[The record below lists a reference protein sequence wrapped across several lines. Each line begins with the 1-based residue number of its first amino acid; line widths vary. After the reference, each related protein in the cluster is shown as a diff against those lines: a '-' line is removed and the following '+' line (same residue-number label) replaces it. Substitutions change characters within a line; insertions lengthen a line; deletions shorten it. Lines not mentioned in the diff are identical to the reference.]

1 MSAMQKIQLLLFFM
15 PVALAH
21 YYSLD
26 RSLLS
31 VLSALVSVSLI
42 VLAST
47 ALISRIQHGTV
58 RTITGLVLLYLL
70 SFYYASQFISYYL
83 QGSYFNQQY
92 LFHLNLTTLRESL
105 AAYYALMFLLVG
117 WTICVLF
124 GFYYFRERLPRSNH
138 SLPALAGLF
147 VLALMLDPG
156 LRSSV
161 FAMANSALSPRI
173 NSLDAIA
180 WEELSLEQDALMNTQ
195 FTSAAGKNLLFVF
208 LEGFEA
214 IYTDENLFPGLT
226 PNLQALNEE
235 GWQLDNM
242 QQVEGS
248 GWTMAGIVSSLCG
261 TPLLYE
267 SSFGGNEVLFSRV
280 LDKATCLPDVLNDAG
295 YQQIFMG
302 GASLGFANKGSF
314 LREHGFDTTLG
325 RHELVNELADPNYV
339 NGWGLYDDS
348 LFSQALEQ
356 FNSLAAS
363 EQPFNLTLLTVDTHR
378 PIGEPSASC
387 SEYNQIDNSIL
398 HAVHC
403 TDYLLGEFLDQVKAN
418 PAYEDTVV
426 VLVSDHLAMRNNAFP
441 LFPENYQRR
450 LYFNVLNSGVAAEQ
464 EIFATPLD
472 ISPTVLQL
480 LGVKHDVAFLAGL
493 NLLNAPLIGAVRNTY
508 DPSWTSCRL
517 EFTERAFDRRGE
529 KYLRSELARCHTL
542 YQNWLDAIRY
552 INSNHLSTV
561 EENIIF
567 SLNRRSL
574 GEMGFSES
582 ISNVRYNG
590 GQLQFD
596 AATGDPYFMLPAFG
610 DAQFNDTM
618 LYLTIE
624 TEEQLNVAI
633 YFNTETDQGY
643 SEENTLQRYIEVG
656 LNRIVFDLNGI
667 ATGSRI
673 RIDPGHLPGHYSI
686 QELEIRAQ

>member
-1 MSAMQKIQLLLFFM
+1 MSSMQRIQLLLFFM

-31 VLSALVSVSLI
+31 VFSALVSVSLI
-42 VLAST
+42 VLTST
-47 ALISRIQHGTV
+47 ALISQFEHGTV
-58 RTITGLVLLYLL
+58 RTSIGLVVIYLL

-92 LFHLNLTTLRESL
+92 LFHFNLTKLRESL
-105 AAYYALMFLLVG
+105 AAYYSLMFLIAG
-117 WTICVLF
+117 WTACVLF
-124 GFYYFRERLPRSNH
+124 GFYYLRAQLPRSSH

-156 LRSSV
+156 LRPSV

-173 NSLDAIA
+173 DSLEAIA
-180 WEELSLEQDALMNTQ
+180 WEELSLEQDALTNTQ
-195 FTSAAGKNLLFVF
+195 FTSTPGKNLLFIF

-214 IYTDENLFPGLT
+214 IYTDKDLFPGLT

-248 GWTMAGIVSSLCG
+248 GWTIAGMVSSLCG

-267 SSFGGNEVLFSRV
+267 SSFGGNEVLFSRM
-280 LDKATCLPDVLNDAG
+280 LDKATCLPDVLSSAG

-302 GASLGFANKGSF
+302 GAALGFANKGNF
-314 LREHGFDTTLG
+314 LLEHGFDTTLG
-325 RHELVNELADPNYV
+325 RHALVNELADPNYV
-339 NGWGLYDDS
+339 SGWGLYDDS

-356 FNSLAAS
+356 FTSLAAS
-363 EQPFNLTLLTVDTHR
+363 EQPFNLTLLTVDTHH
-378 PIGEPSASC
+378 PIDEPSASC
-387 SEYNQIDNSIL
+387 SEYDQIDNSIL

-403 TDYLLGEFLDQVKAN
+403 TDYLLGEFLDQVKAH

-450 LYFNVLNSGVAAEQ
+450 LYFNVLNSSAAVEQ

-480 LGVKHDVAFLAGL
+480 LGVQHDVTFLAGL
-493 NLLNAPLIGAVRNTY
+493 DLLNTPLKDAVRDTY
-508 DPSWTSCRL
+508 DPNR
-517 EFTERAFDRRGE
+517 
-529 KYLRSELARCHTL
+529 
-542 YQNWLDAIRY
+542 LDAIRY

-561 EENIIF
+561 EENIAF
-567 SLNRRSL
+567 SLSRQTL
-574 GEMGFSES
+574 GEMDFSES

-596 AATGDPYFMLPAFG
+596 AATGDPYFMLPALG
-610 DAQFNDTM
+610 DVQFSDAM

-624 TEEQLNVAI
+624 TDEQLNVAI
-633 YFNTETDQGY
+633 YFEAEPGQGY
-643 SEENTLQRYIEVG
+643 SEENTLQRYIPVG
-656 LNRIVFDLNGI
+656 LNRVVFELKGV

-673 RIDPGHLPGHYSI
+673 RIDPGQLPGRYSI
-686 QELEIRAQ
+686 RELEIRAQ

>member
-1 MSAMQKIQLLLFFM
+1 MQRIQLFLFFM

-26 RSLLS
+26 RSLFS
-31 VLSALVSVSLI
+31 IVSALVSVSLI
-42 VLAST
+42 VLTST
-47 ALISRIQHGTV
+47 ALISRIEHGTL
-58 RTITGLVLLYLL
+58 RTTLGFVSIYLL

-83 QGSYFNQQY
+83 QGTYFNQQY
-92 LFHLNLTTLRESL
+92 FFHFNLTTLRESL
-105 AAYYALMFLLVG
+105 AAYYPLMFLVIS
-117 WTICVLF
+117 WTVCVLF
-124 GFYYFRERLPRSNH
+124 GFYYFRDRLPRSGY
-138 SLPALAGLF
+138 SLFKLAGLF
-147 VLALMLDPG
+147 IFALMLDPG
-156 LRSSV
+156 LRPSAV
-161 FAMANSALSPRI
+161 TIANSILSPSI

-180 WEELSLEQDALMNTQ
+180 WEELDLEQGALTNTQ
-195 FTSAAGKNLLFVF
+195 FTSTAGKNLLLVF
-208 LEGFEA
+208 LEGVEA

-226 PNLQALNEE
+226 PNLQALNKE
-235 GWQLDNM
+235 GWQFTNM
-242 QQVEGS
+242 QQVQGS
-248 GWTMAGIVSSLCG
+248 GWTMAGLVSSLCG

-267 SSFGGNEVLFSRV
+267 SSLNGNEILFSRM
-280 LDKATCLPDVLNDAG
+280 LDKATCLPDILSSAG
-295 YQQIFMG
+295 YQQVFMG
-302 GASLGFANKGSF
+302 GAALDFAGKGSF
-314 LREHGFDTTLG
+314 LQEHGFDTTLG

-363 EQPFNLTLLTVDTHR
+363 EQPFNLTLLTVDTHH

-610 DAQFNDTM
+610 DAQFNDAM

-633 YFNTETDQGY
+633 YFETETDQGY